1 MFKHRVV
8 FVTLSISLRN
18 HRLEGIF
25 LLLLDIAIFKPILY
39 LIDDSIGG
47 NMDIE
52 QKDKGVIAVLLKR
65 FEHERYPRIKLLE
78 EKVDNGAVL
87 DQYDLTY
94 LEQVLMDTHQ
104 VIAIVTRHPEYG
116 SLAKETLLMYED
128 IMTKSQ
134 QNNNKTS

>member
-1 MFKHRVV
+1 MV
-8 FVTLSISLRN
+8 
-18 HRLEGIF
+18 
-25 LLLLDIAIFKPILY
+25 ILY
-39 LIDDSIGG
+39 AIGNSIGG

-65 FEHERYPRIKLLE
+65 FEHERYPRIKQLE
-78 EKVDNGAVL
+78 QKVDNGAVL
-87 DQYDLTY
+87 DQDDLSY

-134 QNNNKTS
+134 QNCNQTS

>member
-1 MFKHRVV
+1 MV
-8 FVTLSISLRN
+8 
-18 HRLEGIF
+18 
-25 LLLLDIAIFKPILY
+25 ILY
-39 LIDDSIGG
+39 AIGNSIGG

-65 FEHERYPRIKLLE
+65 FEHERYPRIKQLE
-78 EKVDNGAVL
+78 QKVDNGAVL
-87 DQYDLTY
+87 DQDDLTY

-116 SLAKETLLMYED
+116 ALAKETLLMYEY

-134 QNNNKTS
+134 QNMNTIS